1 MNRESVTRLDD
12 DALRPMTRLWKSMT
26 ALSH

>member
-1 MNRESVTRLDD
+1 MNRESVTGLDD
-12 DALRPMTRLWKSMT
+12 DALRSMTSLWKSMT